1 MNALPRVGVSSL
13 AVSLLVPLVGTVAL
27 AAGTYHDSLV
37 AGDRALTA
45 GKADEAL
52 REYDAAV
59 THAASAGERALAGG
73 KRGYV
78 LAYLKDDYAAAREA
92 ASEGLAVEGLEPVAR
107 VTLLQVLACCQ
118 MRGEKDFSGAM
129 VHLEEAL
136 KLEGVEWAKPGLL
149 LALGDCQ
156 RELGEMEDALAS
168 YAKILTLP
176 YADAGSRAGA
186 HLCSGFIHQYD
197 RRDATAARACYAK
210 ALELR
215 PDLKDEIEGHL
226 GRLP

>member
-1 MNALPRVGVSSL
+1 MNAVPRVGVSSL

-37 AGDRALTA
+37 AGDRALTT

-59 THAASAGERALAGG
+59 AHAASAGERALAGG

-136 KLEGVEWAKPGLL
+136 KLEGVEWARPGLL

-156 RELGEMEDALAS
+156 RELGRMDEALAT
-168 YAKILTLP
+168 YATIVDLP
-176 YADAGSRAGA
+176 NADAGSRAGA
-186 HLCSGFIHQYD
+186 HLCSGFVYQYD
-197 RRDATAARACYAK
+197 RHDAARARGCYAE
-210 ALELR
+210 ALRLR
-215 PDLKDEIEGHL
+215 PELKNEIEGHL

>member
-1 MNALPRVGVSSL
+1 MFVVAISVLDG
-13 AVSLLVPLVGTVAL
+13 AVVV
-27 AAGTYHDSLV
+27 AAGSYHDSLV
-37 AGDRALTA
+37 AGDRALDA

-52 REYDAAV
+52 RDYDSALA
-59 THAASAGERALAGG
+59 HSASDGERGLALG

-136 KLEGVEWAKPGLL
+136 KLEGVEWARPGLL

-156 RELGEMEDALAS
+156 RELGRMDEALAT
-168 YAKILTLP
+168 YATIVDLP
-176 YADAGSRAGA
+176 NADAGTKAGA
-186 HLCSGFIHQYD
+186 HLCSGFVYQYD
-197 RRDATAARACYAK
+197 RHDAARARGCYAE
-210 ALELR
+210 ALRLRQEL
-215 PDLKDEIEGHL
+215 KNEIEGHL